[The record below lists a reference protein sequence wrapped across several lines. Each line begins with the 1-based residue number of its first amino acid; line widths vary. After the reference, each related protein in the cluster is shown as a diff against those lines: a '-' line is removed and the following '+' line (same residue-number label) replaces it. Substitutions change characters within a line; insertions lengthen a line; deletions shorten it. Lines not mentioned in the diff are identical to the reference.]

1 MSSLKEKLLDWM
13 HGRITP
19 SFDETAL
26 EVFAYQF
33 ERNLPYRRYAEA
45 LGKTPTTVGTWQD
58 IPAIPTDAFKF
69 PAHPLRCFPA
79 EKTRTIFRTSGTTKD
94 IRGQHAFDDITLYE
108 TSVLRGWEHAQLP
121 SIRNPWFLSQSPED
135 APDSSLVHMF
145 STLRNSNTPNAQDRW
160 LINREGGI
168 DIRSLEAAVE
178 AGEPIELFTTA
189 LGLLRLVEQ
198 TQSLPLP
205 AGSWVF
211 ETGGYK
217 GVRVDLDPSEFKEQV
232 AKRLNIHPDR
242 LLNEYGMT
250 ELSSPFYAW
259 NGEPAHRG
267 SPWTRIRVIDPD
279 DGKPADEGQPGYL
292 EILDLANLGSVAAI
306 RTQDLA
312 IARSPQ
318 SFTLLGRDPGA
329 LPRGCSRRAD
339 DLIQSP

>member
-45 LGKTPTTVGTWQD
+45 LGKSPTTVGTWQD
-58 IPAIPTDAFKF
+58 IPAVPTDAFKF
-69 PAHPLRCFPA
+69 PAHPLRCFTA
-79 EKTRTIFRTSGTTKD
+79 ESTRATFRTSGTTKD
-94 IRGQHAFDDITLYE
+94 IRGEHAFEDLILYE
-108 TSVLRGWEHAQLP
+108 TSVLKGWECANLP
-121 SIRNPWFLSQSPED
+121 SIKNPWFLSQHPDD
-135 APDSSLVHMF
+135 APDSSLVHMLE
-145 STLRNSNTPNAQDRW
+145 TLRTAHTPEARHRW
-160 LINREGGI
+160 LINRRGEI
-168 DIRSLEAAVE
+168 DIRSLEVAAKK
-178 AGEPIELFTTA
+178 GEPIELFTTA
-189 LGLLRLVEQ
+189 LGLLRLLDQ

-217 GVRVDLDPSEFKEQV
+217 GVRVDLDPSEFKAQ
-232 AKRLNIHPDR
+232 AARSLNIAPDR

-259 NGEPAHRG
+259 NGETSHRG

-279 DGKPADEGQPGYL
+279 DGRPTDEGQPGYL

-312 IARSPQ
+312 IARGPR